1 MLSALSHVSNITY
14 MILLLNSAVM
24 PTEGVYTLKRISEDT
39 FVKVLREASATDNL
53 QSYIGYPE
61 TAKVIE
67 QLTGVEIEVSREQA
81 MLALGDIMLIVKLRH
96 RIQDLSDIR
105 TYQPSV
111 DDLDF
116 FTCHWQPLNEG
127 DPSE

>member
-1 MLSALSHVSNITY
+1 MRSALSHVSNITY

-39 FVKVLREASATDNL
+39 FVKVVREASATDNL

-96 RIQDLSDIR
+96 RIQDLSNIS

-111 DDLDF
+111 DDFDF